1 MTTDEVAERRYQN
14 LSAPKITPLTYDPV
28 ELGLID
34 RPRANS
40 LLKLFKT
47 SFTPSFPFVVVPA
60 ATDLDTFRRQK
71 PFLFHAIM
79 TIMTFKTPAL
89 QKRLASDL
97 LEQISSRIILRSHKS
112 LEIVQG
118 LLVFSGWYHFFYRPE
133 CQQMANT
140 IQLCV
145 AMVQDLG
152 LTKRGNGSD
161 TNGRSAAEKR
171 ALLGTFYVNTTY
183 SQVWR
188 KRTTMSF
195 TKFMGRCSDSLSED
209 LDEPTDGFI
218 RPLIQLSDLI
228 CRVGEH
234 FSYDDSESAE
244 FTGEIMMET
253 LTSNFVNEL
262 LRIKQSAAQLEE
274 LHHLTFCVWAGWFYG
289 VILGCRLVFL
299 QGNELHRQTCWE
311 SLPGEITKMF
321 PHNQAEG
328 PGLGTSVLSSD
339 HYNISTWHPV
349 AVAEEAEILHLFTRL
364 LDKLS
369 FTSTTPGDPGAN
381 GEMDRSDRD
390 TLLPFMWVQHC
401 IYVGFHKRIK
411 EYASRPPGV
420 AVSDLNINTH
430 LSATPGDASLGGTV
444 SSSVRHGQV
453 HLQQQMHIHPSP
465 FLESLSFQSLDFETI
480 QPPTAASVQ
489 PTLYEDFVWDISFDD
504 MRLPHL

>member
-1 MTTDEVAERRYQN
+1 
-14 LSAPKITPLTYDPV
+14 
-28 ELGLID
+28 
-34 RPRANS
+34 
-40 LLKLFKT
+40 
-47 SFTPSFPFVVVPA
+47 
-60 ATDLDTFRRQK
+60 
-71 PFLFHAIM
+71 
-79 TIMTFKTPAL
+79 
-89 QKRLASDL
+89 
-97 LEQISSRIILRSHKS
+97 
-112 LEIVQG
+112 
-118 LLVFSGWYHFFYRPE
+118 
-133 CQQMANT
+133 
-140 IQLCV
+140 
-145 AMVQDLG
+145 
-152 LTKRGNGSD
+152 
-161 TNGRSAAEKR
+161 
-171 ALLGTFYVNTTY
+171 
-183 SQVWR
+183 
-188 KRTTMSF
+188 MSF

-262 LRIKQSAAQLEE
+262 LRIKQSAAQLVKESISLELKFHLVDMWIHECSLHSSLWDISSTSSGPVSALRLKLLHRAMIALKSYLTTMLLVPQEE

-430 LSATPGDASLGGTV
+430 LSATPGDASLGGPPTSHQAESTTSRSGTTTSDNPMDSGTV

-489 PTLYEDFVWDISFDD
+489 PMLYEDFLWDISFDD